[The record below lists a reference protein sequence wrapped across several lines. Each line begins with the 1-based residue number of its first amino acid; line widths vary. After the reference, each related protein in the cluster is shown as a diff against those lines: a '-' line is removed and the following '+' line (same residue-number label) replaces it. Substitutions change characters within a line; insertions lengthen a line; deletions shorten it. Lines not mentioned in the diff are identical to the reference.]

1 MKIYYFSGSKIP
13 SQDAESVHVMKMA
26 QALAKCGHDVTLYG
40 RSIAQVS
47 AEELYSSYDTDPCF
61 SIRLSSSVIP
71 PALSAI
77 KTFRDGHPDLAF
89 GHDVFALTRAAREG
103 IPVVYEAHD
112 FPRNRMSKMSLIKL
126 LKSDKLKAIIT
137 VSDILKQQY
146 LNNFNTL
153 KPEQIFVAH
162 DGADLIDYLDR
173 PAKQLDHLKG
183 RADAYNV
190 GYAGS
195 LHPGK
200 GLALISRIARIRPEY
215 DFHVLG
221 GTQKQVQRLQT
232 ENKLKN
238 IHFYGH
244 RDHAEV
250 PAFLKAFDVCI
261 APYQHRALIKTGRN
275 TSRWISPMKLF
286 EYMAAGKP
294 ILCSNLP
301 IIQEIITNDY
311 NGILLPAS
319 DEEEWAETIDELRD
333 DPEICK
339 ALGKNAYESLKDNYT
354 WDKRAAAV
362 LAFAFR
368 EQSQIRFAKAS

>member
-1 MKIYYFSGSKIP
+1 MKIFYFSGTKLP

-26 QALAKCGHDVTLYG
+26 QAFAKNGHDVTLHG
-40 RSIAQVS
+40 RSIAPVEADALHQ
-47 AEELYSSYDTDPCF
+47 SYDTDPCF
-61 SIRLSSSVIP
+61 TLKLSSAVLP
-71 PALSAI
+71 PVLSAPKI
-77 KTFRDGHPDLAF
+77 LKNNKPDLAF
-89 GHDVFALTRAAREG
+89 GHDYFALTKAAREG
-103 IPVVYEAHD
+103 VPVVFEAHD
-112 FPRNRMSKMSLIKL
+112 LPHNRLNKHILGKL
-126 LKSDKLKAIIT
+126 LKNTNLKAIVT
-137 VSDILKQQY
+137 VSDVLKQAF
-146 LNNFNTL
+146 LNTYPSL

-162 DGADLIDYLDR
+162 DGADLINYLDR
-173 PAKQLDHLKG
+173 PAKKLELLKG
-183 RADAYNV
+183 REDAFNI

-221 GTQKQVQRLQT
+221 GTQKQVQRLLT

-250 PAFLKAFDVCI
+250 PSFLKAFDICI

-286 EYMAAGKP
+286 EYMAASKP
-294 ILCSNLP
+294 ILVSNLP
-301 IIQEIITNDY
+301 VIQEILTHDY

-319 DEEEWAETIDELRD
+319 DEEEWADTMDELHD
-333 DPEICK
+333 DTEICE
-339 ALGKNAYESLKDNYT
+339 ALGRNAYESLKGNYT
-354 WDKRAAAV
+354 WDQRADAIMR
-362 LAFAFR
+362 FAER
-368 EQSQIRFAKAS
+368 QHSSIRFAKAS